1 MNKTKM
7 TRFATALGTVLL
19 ASATWAA
26 GPGSGAGPAANAD
39 TPATSTPGPGTGM
52 GTGPGGGM
60 GAGMGTGMQARQR
73 LNVGAK
79 NTAGWGLMT
88 QPERLEHR
96 QRLQNMHSL
105 EECKAYVATHHEQM
119 AARAKERGQTLPA
132 MPRRD
137 PCQGLK

>member
-1 MNKTKM
+1 MSKTTM
-7 TRFATALGTVLL
+7 TRFSTALGMVLL
-19 ASATWAA
+19 ASAAWAA
-26 GPGSGAGPAANAD
+26 GPGPAAGPADNAG
-39 TPATSTPGPGTGM
+39 TPATNTPGPGAGM
-52 GTGPGGGM
+52 GTGPGTGL
-60 GAGMGTGMQARQR
+60 GTGMQARQR

-96 QRLQNMHSL
+96 QRLQNMQSL

-132 MPRRD
+132 MPRRE